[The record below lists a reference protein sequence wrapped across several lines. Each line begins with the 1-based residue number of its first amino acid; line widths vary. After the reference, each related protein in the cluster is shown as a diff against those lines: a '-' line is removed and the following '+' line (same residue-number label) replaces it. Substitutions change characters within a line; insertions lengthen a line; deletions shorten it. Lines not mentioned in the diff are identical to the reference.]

1 MSKGRIAVGLAIGAL
16 AIAGCGS
23 SSSSSSEPS
32 VGQFKSAFAAER
44 AKTKSLGT
52 DVVAAVQG
60 AGTKTASE
68 LATKF
73 ASLSSETTKAADAFR
88 SMQVPDKYKSQV
100 TTLANALD
108 AAAADMKKIS
118 QAAQS
123 NDAAAARTAAESL
136 VTHAE
141 KIQSTDQALTKA
153 LGLPSGG

>member
-23 SSSSSSEPS
+23 SSNSSQPS
-32 VGQFKSAFAAER
+32 VSQFKSAFAAER

-60 AGTKTASE
+60 AGTKSAGA
-68 LATKF
+68 LATEF
-73 ASLSSETTKAADAFR
+73 ASLSSQTTKAADAFR
-88 SMQVPDKYKSQV
+88 SMPVPDKYKSQV

-123 NDAAAARTAAESL
+123 NDAAAARSAAESL
-136 VTHAE
+136 VKHAE
-141 KIQSTDQALTKA
+141 QVQSTDRALTKA
-153 LGLPSGG
+153 LGLPNSG